1 VYAAARIDTVRLGPI
16 LPSLMPSILRMPNAL
31 YGLVSKGTKVSAIAR
46 SSMQDDLREGRKTE
60 IDHLNGEIIRIGKA
74 HGIGTPV
81 IETLMTLVRK
91 AEHDGAQPS
100 YSPTEACT
108 TYW

>member
-60 IDHLNGEIIRIGKA
+60 IIRIGKA